1 MRTINLQRLLDR
13 KGQIATNIQASNS
26 YLSTAEANLNTISD
40 VLSKLRGDVVGVTGT
55 LTTDADRQTLI
66 QQINQ
71 ALFTLVGAGNAKSQ
85 GRYLFA
91 GSVSQTQPYDYVN
104 DYVRFSG
111 NESPLRSYV
120 DIERLFDTNL
130 SGVEVFGGI
139 SSQIRGIDLNPQLS
153 EDTLVTTINGGEGI
167 SRGAAISVSINTGP
181 STKKAVI
188 DVSRAVTLGDVA
200 RMIEAGAPA
209 GTEIVADV
217 TGDGLKLYTPSG
229 TILIEEIA
237 ESNAARE
244 LGILTPEGA
253 PLSDTIVGMAL
264 NPAVIKTTRLDSLLG
279 TRAQGRIVSTDANN
293 DIVIRAANNGAAYNN
308 VTVVFAAGGTAG
320 SENVTYDANTQT
332 LTVQVAAGVSTAT
345 QVAAAITAEGTFT
358 AEVDYHDATSDD
370 DIGTNPVQVTNF
382 GSLTFGGSGQDFDS
396 ASGLTITNRGETK
409 TIDTSTAETVEGLM
423 NLIIGSGLDLSA
435 EINATRDGIDVRS
448 RLSGADFAI
457 GENGGTTAT
466 QLGIRT
472 YTATS
477 KLAEFNRGLGVPA
490 GDQAFDTSKM
500 DNLQIAAR
508 DGTAFSVNLSGAA
521 TLQDVVDL
529 INAAAGGTGVVAS
542 LTANHNGVTLVD
554 STPSATGN
562 LTVQNSQAAE
572 YLGFVSPDQAQHS
585 ATVVDALGNDVMA
598 GAQVIDNDLV
608 ITASS
613 GAEMWIDLTGTETVQ
628 DVIDR
633 INNDPANAGVITAR
647 LAQVGNGIDL
657 VDNAGGAGT
666 LTVRAAEGSQAA
678 EYLGFVATGQTQ
690 SAASDVHV
698 DGSGNQVLT
707 SRDRHMVETDSVFNT
722 LLRLQNALEANNVEE
737 IGRALDQLDVDFS
750 RVSFARSEIGARL
763 QSLETIGIKLQ
774 DENVQLKSAL
784 SQDIDID
791 LVEAISNMTARQYA
805 FQASLQT
812 TASILN
818 LSLLDFI

>member
-1 MRTINLQRLLDR
+1 
-13 KGQIATNIQASNS
+13 
-26 YLSTAEANLNTISD
+26 
-40 VLSKLRGDVVGVTGT
+40 
-55 LTTDADRQTLI
+55 
-66 QQINQ
+66 
-71 ALFTLVGAGNAKSQ
+71 
-85 GRYLFA
+85 
-91 GSVSQTQPYDYVN
+91 
-104 DYVRFSG
+104 
-111 NESPLRSYV
+111 
-120 DIERLFDTNL
+120 
-130 SGVEVFGGI
+130 
-139 SSQIRGIDLNPQLS
+139 LNPQLS

-181 STKKAVI
+181 VTKKAII
-188 DVSRAVTLGDVA
+188 DLSRAVTMGDVA

-229 TILIEEIA
+229 TIIVEEIA

-253 PLSDTIVGMAL
+253 PLSDTISGMAL

-320 SENVTYDANTQT
+320 SENVTYDSNTQT
-332 LTVQVAAGVSTAT
+332 LTVQVAAGVSTAA

-382 GSLTFGGSGQDFDS
+382 GPLTFGGSGQDFDS
-396 ASGLTITNRGETK
+396 ASGLTITNRGQTK
-409 TIDTSTAETVEGLM
+409 TIDTSTAETVEDLM

-472 YTATS
+472 YTADS
-477 KLAEFNRGLGVPA
+477 KLAEFNRGLGVPT
-490 GDQAFDTSKM
+490 GDEAFDTSKM
-500 DNLQIAAR
+500 DNLQITAR
-508 DGTAFSVNLSGAA
+508 DGTAFSVNLSGAT

-554 STPSATGN
+554 STASATGN

-585 ATVVDALGNDVMA
+585 STVVDALGNDVMA
-598 GAQVIDNDLV
+598 GAHVIDNDMV
-608 ITASS
+608 ITASN

-633 INNDPANAGVITAR
+633 INNDPANGGIVTAR

-657 VDNAGGAGT
+657 VDSAGGAGT

-678 EYLGFVATGQTQ
+678 EYLGFVAAGQTQ
-690 SAASDVHV
+690 SAVSDVHV

-707 SRDRHMVETDSVFNT
+707 SRDRHVVETDSVFNT

-737 IGRALDQLDVDFS
+737 IGRSLDQLDVDIS

-784 SQDIDID
+784 SQDIDVD